1 MHIEIGKF
9 QWCEAVSLFSFKQD
23 LTFEPICFFG
33 THFLTPSDETELCV
47 QIELWLLGSSIHA
60 QFHENPFDIR
70 NFQPYMAE
78 WHQCAPFMLFR
89 ITNVR
94 LSIVRNVI
102 GNRSRFVL
110 FTSIQNVF
118 SRNWIFY
125 FMNAEQLL
133 DYVRNT
139 NVDGWCW
146 TGALLNWNEQSLMI
160 EKWRHWKAIG
170 LFFIQKLICDFLNLI
185 LCNWRRWM
193 DLCTKIQSFPRF
205 WFT

>member
-70 NFQPYMAE
+70 NFQLYMAE

-133 DYVRNT
+133 DYLKNT

-146 TGALLNWNEQSLMI
+146 TGALFELNRTIPED
-160 EKWRHWKAIG
+160 WKMKALKG
-170 LFFIQKLICDFLNLI
+170 YRAFFYSKVNLWLFELNF
-185 LCNWRRWM
+185 M
-193 DLCTKIQSFPRF
+193 
-205 WFT
+205 